1 MRRHKQSMETFQ
13 QYFNNKY
20 YSHMTDDT
28 VNWKLSQRTCA
39 NLNSVDTD
47 LCDDGETTGTRCL
60 KWLILNTN

>member
-1 MRRHKQSMETFQ
+1 MA
-13 QYFNNKY
+13 
-20 YSHMTDDT
+20 DDT